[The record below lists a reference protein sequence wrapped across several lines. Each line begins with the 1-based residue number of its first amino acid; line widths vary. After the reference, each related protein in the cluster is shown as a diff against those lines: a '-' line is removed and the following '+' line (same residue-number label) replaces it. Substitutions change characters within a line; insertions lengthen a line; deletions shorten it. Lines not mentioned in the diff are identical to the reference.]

1 MTADSTPESVQRQQP
16 PTVTHIN
23 VPQKLQKK
31 LSHHIVELSTD
42 A

>member
-1 MTADSTPESVQRQQP
+1 MTADSTPEPVQLQQP

-23 VPQKLQKK
+23 VPQGLQKK
-31 LSHHIVELSTD
+31 LSQHILELSMD